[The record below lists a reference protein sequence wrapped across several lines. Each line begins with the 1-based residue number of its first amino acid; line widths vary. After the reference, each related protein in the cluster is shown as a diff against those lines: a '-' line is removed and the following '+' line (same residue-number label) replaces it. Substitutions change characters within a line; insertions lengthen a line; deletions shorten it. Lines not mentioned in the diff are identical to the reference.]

1 MDAAFAE
8 LVECKNDTITVRF
21 EKASL
26 KFFLTQDY
34 FEAFSKTHLKAKI
47 SDNQGKVE
55 ITFDVRN
62 KKDYEI
68 LEELKIFGLTF
79 MEIKEFIENFANQF
93 DDTDVS
99 AFSAETRFRELDEW
113 SSLLALSVLAMVD
126 EEYDVQL
133 KADQM
138 RKANTVQE
146 LFDIVKSLKD

>member
-1 MDAAFAE
+1 
-8 LVECKNDTITVRF
+8 
-21 EKASL
+21 
-26 KFFLTQDY
+26 
-34 FEAFSKTHLKAKI
+34 
-47 SDNQGKVE
+47 
-55 ITFDVRN
+55 
-62 KKDYEI
+62 
-68 LEELKIFGLTF
+68 

-99 AFSAETRFRELDEW
+99 VFSAETRFRELDEW

-138 RKANTVQE
+138 RKATTVQE